1 MATLSPKRPKLART
15 SAPPRSARCGH
26 LREEN
31 VNAFAWTSSAPV
43 DTRTPEF
50 CGRPSS
56 VAKRMPTT
64 AELASFTVFSTSEA
78 SGAMSL
84 SSSAAVGAG
93 TARMTWS

>member
-1 MATLSPKRPKLART
+1 M
-15 SAPPRSARCGH
+15 
-26 LREEN
+26 
-31 VNAFAWTSSAPV
+31 NAFAWTSSAPV

-64 AELASFTVFSTSEA
+64 AELASFTVFSASEA
-78 SGAMSL
+78 SGAMSF

-93 TARMTWS
+93 TARMTWSYALSSPPLRRYFGASAESSRLIAEMNASM